1 MAFHSGM
8 VCMVKVF
15 NLDIFFNR
23 QAMLKKMIIII
34 HEIHFLL
41 CFIAG
46 FVFNKMS
53 MNKNEE

>member
-1 MAFHSGM
+1 MPFHSSM

-15 NLDIFFNR
+15 SLDIFFNR
-23 QAMLKKMIIII
+23 QAMLRKMIIII
-34 HEIHFLL
+34 HEIHILL

-53 MNKNEE
+53 MN